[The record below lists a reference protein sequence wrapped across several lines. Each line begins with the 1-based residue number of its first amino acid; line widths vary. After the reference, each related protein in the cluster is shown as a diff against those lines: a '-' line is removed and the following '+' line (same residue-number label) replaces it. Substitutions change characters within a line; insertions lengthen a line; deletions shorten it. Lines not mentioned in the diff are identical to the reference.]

1 MGVISFLIFGLIAG
15 AVARLILPGKQ
26 AGGWVITLIL
36 GVIGAFLGGFIG
48 SLIFHADFGTWS
60 IANFILSVVGALI
73 VLVVYGAIT
82 GRGTRRA

>member
-36 GVIGAFLGGFIG
+36 GVVGAFLGGFIG
-48 SLIFHADFGTWS
+48 SLIFKQDYATWS
-60 IANFILSVVGALI
+60 IPNFLLSVVGAII
-73 VLVVYGAIT
+73 VLLVFGAIT
-82 GRGTRRA
+82 GRKGSRA